1 MTRHLLVTN
10 DFPPKVGGIQNYLWE
25 LWRRLPPDDV
35 VVHTTPYEGSE
46 AFDAEQPFTVVR
58 STEPWLL
65 PGPHLVRRVRRLA
78 QRHEVDLVVIDPA
91 LPAGLI
97 GPSLD
102 LPYAVVVHGAEVA
115 IPGRLPG
122 LKPLLRRVLGSA
134 TGVIAAGGYPAL
146 ESERALRGR
155 ANRRAEP
162 PHTGEA
168 VARAARER
176 SEQERET
183 LPLDANRSHLREWP
197 LNRNLA
203 AFVIPPGVDTGR
215 FRPMDDG
222 DRGRWRDRL
231 GLRPDSPTVVSVS
244 RLVPRKGMDTL
255 VRAAAIL
262 AAEGRDLQVVI
273 AGDGRDRGRL
283 GRLADRAGAPVR
295 FLGRLGDDEITS
307 LVGCADVFAM
317 LCRTRWRGLEQEGF
331 GIVFLEAAAAG
342 VPQVAGRSGGAH
354 EAVSDGETGIVLDPA
369 TPKAA
374 AEAIGTLL
382 DDGRLRSRMGAA
394 ARHRAVTAF
403 SYDLLADQLRLALD
417 EMSPR

>member
-25 LWRRLPPDDV
+25 MWRRLPPDDV
-35 VVHTTPYEGSE
+35 VVHTTPYAGAA
-46 AFDAEQPFTVVR
+46 AFDAEQPFTVIR

-78 QRHEVDLVVIDPA
+78 QRHDVDLVVIDPA

-115 IPGRLPG
+115 IPARLPG
-122 LKPLLRRVLGSA
+122 LRPLLRRVLGSA
-134 TGVIAAGGYPAL
+134 AGVIAAGGYAAA
-146 ESERALRGR
+146 ECERALGR
-155 ANRRAEP
+155 
-162 PHTGEA
+162 
-168 VARAARER
+168 
-176 SEQERET
+176 
-183 LPLDANRSHLREWP
+183 D
-197 LNRNLA
+197 LA
-203 AFVIPPGVDTGR
+203 AFVVPPGVDTER
-215 FRPMDDG
+215 FSPVG
-222 DRGRWRDRL
+222 DQERVRRRGQL
-231 GLRPDSPTVVSVS
+231 GLRPGSSTVVSVS

-255 VRAAAIL
+255 VQAAAIL

-273 AGDGRDRGRL
+273 AGDGRERRRL
-283 GRLADRAGAPVR
+283 RRLAVRAGAPVR
-295 FLGRLGDDEITS
+295 FLGRLSDDDVAA

-369 TPKAA
+369 TPQAA
-374 AEAIGTLL
+374 AEAIGALL
-382 DDGRLRSRMGAA
+382 DDGERRSRMGAA
-394 ARHRAVTAF
+394 ARQRAETAF
-403 SYDLLADQLRLALD
+403 SYDLLADRLRTAID
-417 EMSPR
+417 AMSK

>member
-35 VVHTTPYEGSE
+35 VVHTTPYAGSA
-46 AFDAEQPFTVVR
+46 AFDAEQPFTVIR

-78 QRHEVDLVVIDPA
+78 QRHDVEVVVIDPA

-97 GPSLD
+97 GPRLD

-115 IPGRLPG
+115 IPGRLPV
-122 LKPLLRRVLGSA
+122 LQPLLRRVLDSA
-134 TGVIAAGGYPAL
+134 AGVIAAGGYPSL
-146 ESERALRGR
+146 ECERAVGR
-155 ANRRAEP
+155 
-162 PHTGEA
+162 H
-168 VARAARER
+168 
-176 SEQERET
+176 
-183 LPLDANRSHLREWP
+183 
-197 LNRNLA
+197 LA
-203 AFVIPPGVDTGR
+203 AFVIPPGVDTER
-215 FRPMDDG
+215 FSPLG
-222 DRGRWRDRL
+222 DRERARARGRL

-273 AGDGRDRGRL
+273 AGDGRERGRL
-283 GRLADRAGAPVR
+283 RRLSTRVGAPIR
-295 FLGRLGDDEITS
+295 FLGRLGDDDVTA
-307 LVGCADVFAM
+307 LVGCADVFTM

-354 EAVSDGETGIVLDPA
+354 EAVSDGETGVVLDPA
-369 TPKAA
+369 TPDAA
-374 AEAIGTLL
+374 AAAIGTLL
-382 DDGRLRSRMGAA
+382 DDGGLRSRMGAA
-394 ARHRAVTAF
+394 ARQRAVTAF
-403 SYDLLADQLRLALD
+403 SYDLLADQLRLAIED
-417 EMSPR
+417 ISERSP

>member
-35 VVHTTPYEGSE
+35 VVHTTPYAGSA
-46 AFDAEQPFTVVR
+46 AFDADQPFTVVR

-78 QRHEVDLVVIDPA
+78 QRHDVGLVVIDPA

-97 GPSLD
+97 GPRLD

-115 IPGRLPG
+115 IPGRLPV
-122 LKPLLRRVLGSA
+122 LRPLLRRVLDSA
-134 TGVIAAGGYPAL
+134 AGVIAAGGYPSL
-146 ESERALRGR
+146 ECERAVGR
-155 ANRRAEP
+155 
-162 PHTGEA
+162 
-168 VARAARER
+168 
-176 SEQERET
+176 
-183 LPLDANRSHLREWP
+183 D
-197 LNRNLA
+197 LA
-203 AFVIPPGVDTGR
+203 AFVIPPGVDTER
-215 FRPMDDG
+215 FSPVG
-222 DRGRWRDRL
+222 DQERVRERGRL
-231 GLRPDSPTVVSVS
+231 GLRPESPTVVSVS

-273 AGDGRDRGRL
+273 AGDGRERRRL
-283 GRLADRAGAPVR
+283 RRLATRVGAPVR
-295 FLGRLGDDEITS
+295 FLGRLGDDDVTA
-307 LVGCADVFAM
+307 LVGCADVFTM

-354 EAVSDGETGIVLDPA
+354 EAVSDGETGVVLDLA
-369 TPKAA
+369 TPDAA
-374 AEAIGTLL
+374 AAAIGTLL
-382 DDGRLRSRMGAA
+382 DDGGLRSRMGAA
-394 ARHRAVTAF
+394 ARQRAVTAF
-403 SYDLLADQLRLALD
+403 SYDLLAEQLRLAI
-417 EMSPR
+417 EEISGRACS

>member
-35 VVHTTPYEGSE
+35 VVHTTPYAGSA

-97 GPSLD
+97 GPRLD

-115 IPGRLPG
+115 IPGRLPV
-122 LKPLLRRVLGSA
+122 LRPLLRRVLDSA

-146 ESERALRGR
+146 ESERALGR
-155 ANRRAEP
+155 
-162 PHTGEA
+162 
-168 VARAARER
+168 
-176 SEQERET
+176 
-183 LPLDANRSHLREWP
+183 D
-197 LNRNLA
+197 LA
-203 AFVIPPGVDTGR
+203 AFVIPPGVDTER
-215 FRPMDDG
+215 FRPMG
-222 DRGRWRDRL
+222 DEDRNRSRGRL
-231 GLRPDSPTVVSVS
+231 GLQTDSPTVVSVS
-244 RLVPRKGMDTL
+244 RLVPRKGIDTL

-262 AAEGRDLQVVI
+262 ATEGRDLQVVI

-283 GRLADRAGAPVR
+283 ERLADRVGAPVR
-295 FLGRLGDDEITS
+295 LLGRLGDDDIAE

-354 EAVSDGETGIVLDPA
+354 EAVTDGETGIVLDPA
-369 TPKAA
+369 TP
-374 AEAIGTLL
+374 EDMCG
-382 DDGRLRSRMGAA
+382 GV
-394 ARHRAVTAF
+394 VTEKK
-403 SYDLLADQLRLALD
+403 SLEVIYD
-417 EMSPR
+417 SV